1 MPLKTEGES
10 TAMSVLESV
19 ELQSLIGATHMGLNP
34 RKMGIPV
41 PEEKPNRQSQ
51 DGTNVQLSLPC

>member
-1 MPLKTEGES
+1 
-10 TAMSVLESV
+10 MSVLESV

-51 DGTNVQLSLPC
+51 DGINAQLGLPC